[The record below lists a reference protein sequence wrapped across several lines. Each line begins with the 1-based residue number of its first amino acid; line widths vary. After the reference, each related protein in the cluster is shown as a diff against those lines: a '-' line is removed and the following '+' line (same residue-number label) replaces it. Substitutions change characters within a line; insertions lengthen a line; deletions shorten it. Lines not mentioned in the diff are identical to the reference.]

1 MSSKL
6 DRVRGHALPA
16 VTDGELLIWDVTTL
30 TRMFGDDQPMRH
42 RMLETFVREA
52 LVQVAAIE
60 LAAAAGEFGIA
71 ADLAHMLKTAARMVG
86 ALRMGQL
93 CEEIESCGLDQAAPA
108 CRAAVS
114 GLAAAFASA
123 RGEIRPRSCAQVR
136 PSVPLMGNSL

>member
-6 DRVRGHALPA
+6 DGDSGPALPA
-16 VTDGELLIWDVTTL
+16 VKGSELLIWDVTTL
-30 TRMFGDDQPMRH
+30 ARMFGDDQPMSH
-42 RMLETFVREA
+42 RMLEAFVREA

-60 LAAAAGEFGIA
+60 LAAAAGEFGNA
-71 ADLAHMLKTAARMVG
+71 ADLAHMLKTSARMVG

-114 GLAAAFASA
+114 GLAAAFASV

-136 PSVPLMGNSL
+136 PFAPLMGTSL